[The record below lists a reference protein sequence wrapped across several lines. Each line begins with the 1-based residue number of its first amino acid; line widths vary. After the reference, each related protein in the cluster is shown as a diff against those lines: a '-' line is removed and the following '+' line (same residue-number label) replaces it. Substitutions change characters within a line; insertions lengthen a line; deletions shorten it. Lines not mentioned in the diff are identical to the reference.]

1 VWSARGRLLSTGRY
15 FNDVVTTRTGNDAIT
30 MFKEQ
35 IHTLL
40 NMIDLSLP
48 SYYLGIEVE
57 QKDGNIM
64 LC

>member
-1 VWSARGRLLSTGRY
+1 
-15 FNDVVTTRTGNDAIT
+15 VVTTRTGNDAIT